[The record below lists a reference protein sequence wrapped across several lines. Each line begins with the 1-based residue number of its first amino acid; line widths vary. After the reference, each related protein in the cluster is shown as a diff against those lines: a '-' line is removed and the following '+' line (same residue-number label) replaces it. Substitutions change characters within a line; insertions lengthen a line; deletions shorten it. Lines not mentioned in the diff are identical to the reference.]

1 MTQGAASGELL
12 IDVAPLAPVPGLL
25 TYRVP
30 AELQALIAP
39 GARVAVPLGEQGDV
53 LAIVARRR
61 DDAAPVEAARIR
73 NVRDVLDERPT
84 LPGALVELLLWAA
97 NYYCAPPGEMLRAA
111 LPSLLTQQQSQ
122 RQRLRITEQGTEALA
137 AQSALLRR
145 QDLDLST
152 RQRALL
158 ERLAR
163 AKGPLS
169 RRGALREF
177 GAPTVSQLAQ
187 RAFLEVV
194 LPTPKRRR
202 DLLLERSETPG
213 RSLRDNAH
221 QQRAL
226 LAQVEAAGGS
236 VRLGELP
243 NRPERARELA
253 RQLADKGWITL
264 SEVELAHDPFAQ
276 AAIPDDPRHELTP
289 DQRVVLERLTERSA
303 ALGAEGSAD
312 GFAPFLLH
320 GVTGSGKTEIYLRL
334 IAHVLEATGRGA
346 IVLVPEIALTP
357 QLAARFRA
365 RFGRE
370 VAVLHS
376 GLSES
381 ARHDQWRRL
390 RDGELRIVVGARS
403 AVFAPLPD
411 PGVVI
416 VDEEH
421 DPSFKQEEGVR
432 YNARDLALLR
442 GQRSGALVVLGS
454 ATPSLESR
462 RAVELGRL
470 ELCELPRRAT
480 PRPLPSVELVD
491 LRQHSTAPE
500 GVLSAPLAA
509 AIELAL
515 AAGEQTIL
523 FLNRRGFSPQ
533 VQCRGCGHVFQCE
546 HCSVSLTHHRRQ
558 QRLICHYC
566 GFGQI
571 TPERCPSCGG
581 PELSLRGFGTE
592 RVEEVLSARFPR
604 ARVARLDRDT
614 AAGSGLTRILDGIRR
629 REIDILIGT
638 QMVTKGHD
646 FPHVTLVG
654 VLSAD
659 QGLHFP
665 DFRGA
670 ERTFQLLTQ
679 VAGRAGRGERP
690 GRVLVQTFSPDHPA
704 ILAACAHDYRAF
716 AELEL
721 AARRELSYPPFAH
734 IAALHVDGEDP
745 AAVSASAASLGRELS
760 EPARRAG
767 VSVLGPAEAPLSRL
781 KGRSRWML
789 LLKARQRPALRAVLE
804 QVRHSGPEGAIRVSI
819 DVDPVQML

>member
-1 MTQGAASGELL
+1 MSKVLV
-12 IDVAPLAPVPGLL
+12 DVAPLAPVPGPL

-30 AELQALIAP
+30 PELAPLVAP
-39 GARVAVPLGEQGDV
+39 GVRVTVPLGEQGDV
-53 LAIVARRR
+53 LAIVARWREG
-61 DDAAPVEAARIR
+61 AAPVEAGRIR
-73 NVRDVLDERPT
+73 AVRDVLDERPS
-84 LPGALVELLLWAA
+84 LPPTLVELLLWAA
-97 NYYCAPPGEMLRAA
+97 RYYCAPPGEMLRAA
-111 LPSLLTQQQSQ
+111 LPSLLTQQQSR
-122 RQRLRITEQGTEALA
+122 RQRLRSTEAGAEALA
-137 AQSALLRR
+137 AQGALLRR
-145 QDLDLST
+145 QDLDLSP
-152 RQRALL
+152 RERALL
-158 ERLAR
+158 ARLAQ
-163 AKGPLS
+163 AKGPIS
-169 RRGALREF
+169 RRMALRDF
-177 GAPTVSQLAQ
+177 GAATVSQLAQ
-187 RAFLEVV
+187 RGFIEVV
-194 LPTPKRRR
+194 LPQPKRRR
-202 DLLLERSETPG
+202 GLLLERLEEGQP
-213 RSLRDNAH
+213 LAKNAH

-243 NRPERARELA
+243 NRPKDARKLA
-253 RQLADKGWITL
+253 RQLAAKGWLRL

-276 AAIPDDPRHELTP
+276 APIPEDQQHRLTH
-289 DQRVVLERLTERSA
+289 DQRA
-303 ALGAEGSAD
+303 ALARLEERIGTSSAEPAA
-312 GFAPFLLH
+312 FAPFLLH
-320 GVTGSGKTEIYLRL
+320 GVTGSGKTEVYLRL
-334 IAHVLEATGRGA
+334 IARVLERTGRGA

-403 AVFAPLPD
+403 AIFAPLCD
-411 PGVVI
+411 LGVVI

-442 GQRSGALVVLGS
+442 GQRAGALVVLGS

-462 RAVELGRL
+462 RAVEEGRL
-470 ELCELPRRAT
+470 TLCELPRRAT
-480 PRPLPSVELVD
+480 PRPLPQVELVD
-491 LRQHSTAPE
+491 LRQHSTAPD
-500 GVLSAPLAA
+500 GMLSAPLAA
-509 AIELAL
+509 AIDQAL
-515 AAGEQTIL
+515 AAREQTIL

-571 TPERCPSCGG
+571 TPERCPSCGA

-592 RVEEVLSARFPR
+592 RVEEVLTARFPR

-614 AAGSGLTRILDGIRR
+614 AAGAGLARILDGIRR
-629 REIDILIGT
+629 REIDILVGT

-690 GRVLVQTFSPDHPA
+690 GRVLVQTFSPEHPA
-704 ILAACAHDYRAF
+704 IVAACRHDYRAF
-716 AELEL
+716 SELEL
-721 AARRELSYPPFAH
+721 AARRELSYPPFAY
-734 IAALHVDGEDP
+734 IAALHLDGEDP
-745 AAVSASAASLGRELS
+745 AAVAAAAARLGQTLAG
-760 EPARRAG
+760 PAGEAG
-767 VSVLGPAEAPLSRL
+767 VSLLGPAEAPLSRL

-789 LLKARQRPALRAVLE
+789 LLKAPQRAALRAVLDRTRQE
-804 QVRHSGPEGAIRVSI
+804 PCEGGVRLGI